1 MALLSGIQ
9 NKKEMAREIKTIYNE
24 MIAEK
29 ATMSSL
35 NGLQPASD
43 NAANLLSDLSS
54 GSKVAMWRLLFYI
67 MAVGIWIHEKIFD
80 THKAAIE
87 LRAAELY
94 VGTVIWYHAQ
104 CFLFQFGDTLTWNG
118 TKYNYSTITP
128 ANQIIKR
135 ASVTEVAGQLV
146 VKVAKLSAGLPI
158 KLTATELNAF
168 TAYLTMVKFAGTN
181 LSVISRDADLLKI
194 YYSVK
199 YDPLVLSASGELL
212 STAGVYPVQDAINS
226 YIQNLPFDGNLN
238 LTQLTDEIQKAQGVI
253 DPVVGVAEA
262 KYGTLPYS
270 TIVNN
275 YNADAGHMAIDPAFP
290 LSTSITYNV

>member
-1 MALLSGIQ
+1 
-9 NKKEMAREIKTIYNE
+9 MAREIKTIYNE

-35 NGLQPASD
+35 NGLQPSTDTAT
-43 NAANLLSDLSS
+43 NLLNDLSS
-54 GSKVAMWRLLFYI
+54 GSKVARWRLLFYVI
-67 MAVGIWIHEKIFD
+67 AVGIWIHEKIFD
-80 THKAAIE
+80 THKADIE
-87 LRAAELY
+87 KRAAELY
-94 VGTVIWYHAQ
+94 VGTVVWYHAQ

-118 TKYNYSTITP
+118 TKYNYPTITP

-135 ASVTEVAGQLV
+135 ASVTEVSGQLV
-146 VKVAKLSAGLPI
+146 VKVAKLSGSLPV
-158 KLTATELNAF
+158 KLTTTELSAF
-168 TAYLTMVKFAGTN
+168 TAYLTLIKFAGTN
-181 LSVISRDADLLKI
+181 TAVVSRDADLLKI
-194 YYSVK
+194 YYTVK

-212 STAGVYPVQDAINS
+212 STAGVYPVQDAINN

-253 DPVVGVAEA
+253 DPVIGLAEA

-275 YNADAGHMAIDPAFP
+275 YNADAGHMAIDAAFP
-290 LSTSITYNV
+290 LSTTITYNV